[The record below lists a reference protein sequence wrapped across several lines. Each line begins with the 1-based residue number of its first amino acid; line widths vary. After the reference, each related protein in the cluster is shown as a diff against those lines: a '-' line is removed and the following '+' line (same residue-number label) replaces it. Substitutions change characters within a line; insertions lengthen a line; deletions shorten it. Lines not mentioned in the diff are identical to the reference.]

1 MKVRLTLTIDED
13 VLKRA
18 RLYAK
23 TTNTS
28 ISKLVQDYLNKI
40 TKNEKDWKKSIVR
53 KNIDKER
60 ACKEK

>member
-1 MKVRLTLTIDED
+1 MKVRLTLTVDED

-40 TKNEKDWKKSIVR
+40 TQNEKGGKKSNAK
-53 KNIDKER
+53 KNRKER
-60 ACKEK
+60 ASKEK

>member
-28 ISKLVQDYLNKI
+28 LSKLVQDYLNKI

-60 ACKEK
+60 ARKEK